1 MNNLLNVMSNLKHI
15 EKSHSNYRITLQSTD
30 LVLKF
35 IHHVIQL
42 KNEDLLVLYPKII
55 MNFLHWTRSLLF
67 QQKAIAILQ
76 TIIINL
82 RIYNNFMDQILQ
94 SNIYEK
100 FVEILNVS
108 KFYKY
113 KMYCQILESL

>member
-113 KMYCQILESL
+113 KMYCQILELL